1 MRIVHILLLCFLL
14 LSPVLGQDYVKDPAD
29 ESSVTALEVKDWI
42 RQAEGDAPK
51 AQYWLG
57 KAYVYGWHVERDLG
71 KAVSLFQASAD
82 RGSLQGMNA
91 LGYCYQRG
99 LGVEQDYEKALP
111 LLRRAADGGE
121 PNAVNS
127 LAEGLYNGWGVKAD
141 PQAAYSLFRKAAQMG
156 SVDAFYNVG
165 RCYLAGRGVEKS
177 VAEAT
182 KWFVQA
188 AERGHLESLLLMGE
202 RYVFSKDA
210 DPVVKQ
216 KGLDYYEQAAAS
228 GSTEAMVSLGKA
240 FSRDEKRR
248 EATRWFKKAATA
260 GDPDGMFF
268 YGGALYY
275 GEGVRMDKERAKR
288 WITQAAELGQPDAQ
302 VFFEIENRPQETVRT
317 GPGSRPIIINNE
329 DE

>member
-1 MRIVHILLLCFLL
+1 
-14 LSPVLGQDYVKDPAD
+14 
-29 ESSVTALEVKDWI
+29 
-42 RQAEGDAPK
+42 
-51 AQYWLG
+51 
-57 KAYVYGWHVERDLG
+57 
-71 KAVSLFQASAD
+71 
-82 RGSLQGMNA
+82 
-91 LGYCYQRG
+91 
-99 LGVEQDYEKALP
+99 
-111 LLRRAADGGE
+111 
-121 PNAVNS
+121 
-127 LAEGLYNGWGVKAD
+127 
-141 PQAAYSLFRKAAQMG
+141 MG

-177 VAEAT
+177 VAEAI